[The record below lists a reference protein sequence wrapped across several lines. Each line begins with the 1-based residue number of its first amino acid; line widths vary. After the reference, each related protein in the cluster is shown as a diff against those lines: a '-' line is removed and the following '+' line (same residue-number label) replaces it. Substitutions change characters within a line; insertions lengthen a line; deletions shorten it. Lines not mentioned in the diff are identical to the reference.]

1 MATIFKENVKYFH
14 FSLNSVILISMQV
27 KRNYKFRLSPKGGNV
42 TRLQE
47 TLNTC
52 RFVYN
57 QILEKRNVHWEKTK
71 KTLSCFDCQKLIKDM
86 ELNTPVHSQVLQNI
100 SVRVDLAY
108 LGFFRRLKDKTGKA
122 GFPRFKS
129 ADRYDS
135 FTFPQTGF
143 KIGKKKLWMSRIGDI
158 RINFH
163 RPMEGKVKTLTI
175 KREGA
180 HWYAIFSCEI
190 EITPETNKGWKRAV
204 GVDVG
209 CIDFVT
215 LSDGTTIPNPHF
227 LKQSQ
232 EKLSKIQGK
241 YSKLKLKPRE
251 DKRKIKTKRQLV
263 KAHCKVKNQRKDFLH
278 KLSKKL
284 VSEYSHICVENI
296 KPSQMLNDNWRSLNK
311 SIMDSGW
318 TAFRTMLHSKAVEAG
333 CEVVDVDPQYTSQI
347 CSGCGTIVKKEL
359 SERQHKCP
367 VCNLNIGRDLNA
379 ARNIL
384 RVGMDSFVR
393 AT

>member
-1 MATIFKENVKYFH
+1 MIVK
-14 FSLNSVILISMQV
+14 
-27 KRNYKFRLSPKGGNV
+27 KNYKFRLSPKGGNLN
-42 TRLQE
+42 RLQE

-52 RFVYN
+52 RYVYN
-57 QILEKRNVHWEKTK
+57 QLLEKRNNHYKETK
-71 KTLSCFDCQKLIKDM
+71 KTLSCFDCNKLIGNI
-86 ELNTPVHSQVLQNI
+86 ELKTKVHSQVLQNV
-100 SVRVDLAY
+100 SSRVDLAY

-122 GFPRFKS
+122 GFPRFRS
-129 ADRYDS
+129 YDRYDS

-143 KIGKKKLWMSRIGDI
+143 KIGKKKLWMSRIGDV

-163 RPMEGKVKTLTI
+163 RPMEGKAKTLTI
-175 KREGA
+175 KREGT

-190 EITPETNKGWKRAV
+190 DITPETNKGWKRAV

-209 CIDFVT
+209 CIDFAT
-215 LSDGTTIPNPHF
+215 LSNGETVKNPHF
-227 LKQSQ
+227 LRQSQ
-232 EKLSKIQGK
+232 EKLSNIQSK

-251 DKRKIKTKRQLV
+251 DKQKIKAKRQLITV
-263 KAHCKVKNQRKDFLH
+263 HCKIKNQRKDFLH

-284 VSEYSHICVENI
+284 VTEYSHICVENI

-333 CEVVDVDPQYTSQI
+333 CEVVDVNPAYTSQT
-347 CSGCGTIVKKEL
+347 CSGCGNVEKKEL
-359 SERQHKCP
+359 SERQHKCN
-367 VCNLNIGRDLNA
+367 VCGLDIGRDLNA

-384 RVGMDSFVR
+384 RVGMDSSVR
-393 AT
+393 RNSNSEAQLL